1 MTEIKIEGMSCQH
14 CVKAVEQALGELD
27 GISSVKV
34 SLEDKNAVFET
45 DGSASME
52 QIKQAIADA
61 GYKVVS

>member
-1 MTEIKIEGMSCQH
+1 MAEIKIEGMSCQH

-45 DGSASME
+45 TGSTSME

-61 GYKVVS
+61 GYKAVG

>member
-1 MTEIKIEGMSCQH
+1 MNEIKIEGMSCQH